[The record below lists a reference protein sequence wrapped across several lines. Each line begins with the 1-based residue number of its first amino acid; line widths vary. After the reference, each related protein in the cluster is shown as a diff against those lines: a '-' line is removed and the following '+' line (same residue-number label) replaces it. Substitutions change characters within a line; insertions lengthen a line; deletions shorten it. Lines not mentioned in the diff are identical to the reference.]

1 MPLREEYTSATFKI
15 PNVSIE
21 QTISESLDPFSGLDI
36 DTNTFKNNGPYSRKD
51 IDDSNQDGRIPLGCF
66 VFKDNNEYSDD
77 FPDRFRDD
85 KFVPINKK
93 NLIPNGN
100 GLGVQSKFSR
110 KNLYGHSFQET
121 PYLPSGGWG
130 YCTFDAVLEQNKVRE
145 ESLYTD
151 SNLNQIT
158 RFEDYDVGRSHLY
171 HLNQLGRMRI
181 SKTILTENLITIIQQ
196 VLQVGFLIVLIIRAL

>member
-1 MPLREEYTSATFKI
+1 MPLVEEYTSATFKI

-21 QTISESLDPFSGLDI
+21 QTISESFDPFSGLDI

-100 GLGVQSKFSR
+100 GIGVQSKFNR
-110 KNLYGHSFQET
+110 KIFYG
-121 PYLPSGGWG
+121 
-130 YCTFDAVLEQNKVRE
+130 
-145 ESLYTD
+145 
-151 SNLNQIT
+151 
-158 RFEDYDVGRSHLY
+158 
-171 HLNQLGRMRI
+171 
-181 SKTILTENLITIIQQ
+181 
-196 VLQVGFLIVLIIRAL
+196 